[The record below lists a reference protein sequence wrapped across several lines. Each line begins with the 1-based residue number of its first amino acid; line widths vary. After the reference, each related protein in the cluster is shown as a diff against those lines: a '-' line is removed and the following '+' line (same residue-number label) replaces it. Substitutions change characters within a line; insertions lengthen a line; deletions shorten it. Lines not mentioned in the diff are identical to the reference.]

1 MTKNVILKIIYSN
14 SRNESAKSQLTSTKT
29 RTSFPEIPLWNW
41 RMNMHQS
48 SCLEAS
54 AINRFRGALLR
65 RSQTDTTPS
74 AVAIAN
80 LYPSA
85 ENACNGPPS
94 DSIASLRLDLLGF
107 KGIGMRVTKEKS
119 MLFPSPELEDKMSII
134 LILLSALRRMRLSGD
149 NPTSSAVG

>member
-1 MTKNVILKIIYSN
+1 
-14 SRNESAKSQLTSTKT
+14 
-29 RTSFPEIPLWNW
+29 
-41 RMNMHQS
+41 MNMDQS

-54 AINRFRGALLR
+54 AINRFRGTLLR

-74 AVAIAN
+74 AVAKAN

-119 MLFPSPELEDKMSII
+119 TLFVSPELEDKMSII